1 MPHRFLNGGLPRIA
15 QNTGDR
21 FDGHAPIILVALL
34 EMTPFVCELAGKGA
48 HDFDGAA
55 RFERGLVAA
64 KSSLVRSPRH

>member
-34 EMTPFVCELAGKGA
+34 EMTPFVCELAGKV
-48 HDFDGAA
+48 HDRIYKALESTTEGVQA
-55 RFERGLVAA
+55 
-64 KSSLVRSPRH
+64 